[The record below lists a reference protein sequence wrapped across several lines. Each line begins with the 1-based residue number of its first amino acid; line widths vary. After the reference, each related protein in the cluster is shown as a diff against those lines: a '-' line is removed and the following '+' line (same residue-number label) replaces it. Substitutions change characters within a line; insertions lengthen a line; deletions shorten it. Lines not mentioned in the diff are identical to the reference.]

1 MESAEP
7 RRFSIVVFGATG
19 FTGQFVVEELAR
31 TMDTEAK
38 FTWAV
43 AGRDM
48 TKLQAVLSTASKVTG
63 NCYPAFFYSQQL
75 FTVSTQQL

>member
-1 MESAEP
+1 MTGSMEPAEP
-7 RRFSIVVFGATG
+7 RKFNIVVFGATG
-19 FTGQFVVEELAR
+19 FTGQFVVEEIAR

-48 TKLQAVLSTASKVTG
+48 AKLQAVLSTASKVTG
-63 NCYPAFFYSQQL
+63 D
-75 FTVSTQQL
+75 